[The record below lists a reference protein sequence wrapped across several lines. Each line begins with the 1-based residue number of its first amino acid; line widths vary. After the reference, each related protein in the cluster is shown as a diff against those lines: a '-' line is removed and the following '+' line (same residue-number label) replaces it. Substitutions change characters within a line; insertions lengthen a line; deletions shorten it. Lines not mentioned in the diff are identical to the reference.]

1 MKISD
6 LDYIFEYIG
15 MSHDPRTHHL
25 LPVNVSP
32 FFVIWLIIN
41 WVLFTKSLGPAI
53 MKNRQPYELRTPMF
67 FYNCLM
73 TWINIYSVYKVISL
87 SNYFRVLFDVEYPD
101 RNDMSEHSINLI
113 HLGYLYWLTKLT
125 DCFDTLFF
133 VLRKKYD
140 QITLLHVYHHTVVP
154 LFGYLL
160 LRINPLLPACFLFA
174 MVNSTIHVIMYSYYA
189 LAALGPSV
197 QKYLW
202 WKKYITMLQLWQ
214 FVLYG
219 IYGFIFFFVQKNY
232 PIFWMYFALT
242 QPPLF
247 FWLFYDFY
255 IKSYIQKSR
264 QKKAI
269 NKLDKKIEHKII
281 DKKID

>member
-174 MVNSTIHVIMYSYYA
+174 SKFFHN
-189 LAALGPSV
+189 
-197 QKYLW
+197 
-202 WKKYITMLQLWQ
+202 
-214 FVLYG
+214 FN
-219 IYGFIFFFVQKNY
+219 FIIVSLFLFIPPQKNSGQFY
-232 PIFWMYFALT
+232 NSCYHVLILCISCIGTIGSKVFVVEKVHYNVTIVAIC
-242 QPPLF
+242 PLRNI
-247 FWLFYDFY
+247 WLHILFCTKELSHF
-255 IKSYIQKSR
+255 
-264 QKKAI
+264 
-269 NKLDKKIEHKII
+269 LDVFRTDPTATILLVIL
-281 DKKID
+281 